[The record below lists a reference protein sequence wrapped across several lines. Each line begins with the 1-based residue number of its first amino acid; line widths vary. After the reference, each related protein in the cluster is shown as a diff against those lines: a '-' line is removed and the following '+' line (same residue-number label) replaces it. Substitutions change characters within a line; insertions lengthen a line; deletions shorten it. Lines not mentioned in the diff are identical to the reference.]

1 MIDNNFAD
9 LDLAD
14 LKGMLRS
21 RQGYCREG
29 TASGGNGTP
38 GGRSD
43 GPRTRIHVGG
53 PLWRQYQAKPGGG
66 TEIRESGRRDKDV
79 ERSQAGNRIGSGMHW
94 HQDGRW
100 KNWQSDGKP
109 SDA

>member
-43 GPRTRIHVGG
+43 GPRTRFTLADLYGG
-53 PLWRQYQAKPGGG
+53 NIKPSRAAEQKYVNPDDA
-66 TEIRESGRRDKDV
+66 TKTWSGRGRQPHWVRD
-79 ERSQAGNRIGSGMHW
+79 ALASG
-94 HQDGRW
+94 R
-100 KNWQSDGKP
+100 
-109 SDA
+109 ALEELAI